1 MKIFDV
7 FFETNFDIYPRK
19 EMKEMKI
26 KTRLTDKNYQIQQFR
41 RQNLIGKHTR
51 DRSKVIALKRKIKFL
66 SV

>member
-1 MKIFDV
+1 
-7 FFETNFDIYPRK
+7 
-19 EMKEMKI
+19 MKEMKI